1 MLIGWISLLGIAV
14 ALAMDAF
21 AVAIAAGLWLDIL
34 TKRRIFRLSF
44 HFGLFQAIMP
54 MIGWLAGNALNQYVA
69 AFDHWIAFGLLAF
82 VGVHMIRGA
91 VREEDKRDF
100 LRDPTGGWGLV
111 LLSVATSIDALG
123 VGLSLGML
131 GYTILYPAFIIG
143 VVAAAFTI
151 TGMLLGRKIGTLW
164 GKRVEILGGM
174 ILIAIGINI
183 VVTHLVG
190 K

>member
-1 MLIGWISLLGIAV
+1 MLIGWVSLLGIAA

-21 AVAIAAGLWLDIL
+21 AVAIAAGIALDPL
-34 TKRRIFRLSF
+34 TKRRVFRLSF
-44 HFGLFQAIMP
+44 HFGLFQALMP
-54 MIGWLAGNALNQYVA
+54 MIGWVAGSALIGYVS

-91 VREEDKRDF
+91 IQDDAKKDF
-100 LRDPTGGWGLV
+100 LKDPTIGWGLV

-123 VGLSLGML
+123 IGLSLGML
-131 GYTILYPAFIIG
+131 GYKILLPALVIG
-143 VVAAAFTI
+143 VTAAAFT
-151 TGMLLGRKIGTLW
+151 TAGMLLGRRIGTLW
-164 GKRVEILGGM
+164 GKRVEVVGGV

-183 VVTHLVG
+183 VVTHLTG

>member
-1 MLIGWISLLGIAV
+1 MLIDWISLLGIAV

-21 AVAIAAGLWLDIL
+21 AVATAAGVWLDLL
-34 TKRRIFRLSF
+34 TKRRVFRLSF

-54 MIGWLAGNALNQYVA
+54 MAGWLAGSVLNRYVT
-69 AFDHWIAFGLLAF
+69 AFDHWVAFGLLSFA
-82 VGVHMIRGA
+82 GVHMIRGA
-91 VREEDKRDF
+91 IQSDAKKDF
-100 LRDPTGGWGLV
+100 LMDPTAGWSLV
-111 LLSVATSIDALG
+111 FLSVATSIDALG

-131 GYTILYPAFIIG
+131 GYTILFPAIIIG

-151 TGMLLGRKIGTLW
+151 AGMLLGRKIGTLW
-164 GKRVEILGGM
+164 GKRVEVMGGI

-183 VVTHLVG
+183 AVSHLAG